1 MRIYDIILNKRNGQ
15 ALSAEEI
22 DFLIKGYMSG
32 AVPDYQM
39 TAFLMAVFFRGMNST
54 ETGALTMAMVN
65 SGEIVDLSA
74 INGIKVDKH
83 STGGVGDKTTLI
95 LGPLV
100 AAAGVPVAKMSG
112 RGLGHTGGTID
123 KLEAIPGFKTALTKD
138 EFIASVNR
146 INIAIGG
153 QTGNLAPAD
162 KKMYALRDV
171 TATVDSIPLIA
182 SSVMSKKIAA
192 GADAIVLDVKVGSGA
207 FMKKL
212 DDAVTLAKA
221 MVSIG
226 TNLGRET
233 VALITDM
240 DQPLGKCVGNSLEV
254 FEAVECLNNRGPED
268 LRELCLALGAQMVYL
283 AGKADS
289 TDEART
295 ILEKLI
301 AGGQALTK
309 FKELVVN
316 QNGDVNVI
324 ENPDRLITVKHTIA
338 VNANKHG
345 FVTGIYAEKIGDK
358 VNKGEV
364 LATLYCN
371 NMEKVQ
377 IAEKILLNSYTINN
391 NPPLPRKLIFG
402 QIDKNG

>member
-1 MRIYDIILNKRNGQ
+1 
-15 ALSAEEI
+15 
-22 DFLIKGYMSG
+22 
-32 AVPDYQM
+32 
-39 TAFLMAVFFRGMNST
+39 
-54 ETGALTMAMVN
+54 
-65 SGEIVDLSA
+65 
-74 INGIKVDKH
+74 
-83 STGGVGDKTTLI
+83 
-95 LGPLV
+95 
-100 AAAGVPVAKMSG
+100 MSG

-301 AGGQALTK
+301 AGGQALAK

-316 QNGDVNVI
+316 QDGDVSVI
-324 ENPDRLITVKHTIA
+324 ENPDRLITAKHTIA

-345 FVTGIYAEKIGDK
+345 FVTGIQAEQIGIAAMTLGAGRETKDSVIDLSVGIKLEKKVGDK